1 MKYLVYI
8 DKHAVQKRYKTID
21 PHTHKGIQG
30 HALIIAGSYG
40 KMGAA
45 VLSSKAC
52 LKTGCGLV
60 TTFVPR
66 CGYEIVQ
73 TTNPEVMVLTDE
85 NDKFASNIAFDIK
98 PQAIA
103 IGPGWGQEIET
114 QNAFH
119 RFLEINNTPLVVDA
133 DALNILSNK
142 KEWVSLLLPKTILTP
157 HPKELQRL
165 IGNWHSEDEKFQKT
179 MAFCERYDLIVVMKG
194 SPTQIVG

>member
-73 TTNPEVMVLTDE
+73 TTNPEVMDLTDE

-114 QNAFH
+114 QNAFY
-119 RFLEINNTPLVVDA
+119 RFLEINTIPLVA
-133 DALNILSNK
+133 
-142 KEWVSLLLPKTILTP
+142 
-157 HPKELQRL
+157 
-165 IGNWHSEDEKFQKT
+165 
-179 MAFCERYDLIVVMKG
+179 
-194 SPTQIVG
+194 